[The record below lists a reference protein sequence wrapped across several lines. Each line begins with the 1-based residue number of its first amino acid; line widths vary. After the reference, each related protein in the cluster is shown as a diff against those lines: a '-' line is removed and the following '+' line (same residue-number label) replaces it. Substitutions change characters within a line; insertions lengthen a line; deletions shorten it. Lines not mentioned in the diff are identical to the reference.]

1 MTDTDMKRHLVFQRY
16 LVIALAMAC
25 VVSITGWTLSAQQ
38 PKTIEQRVTDLEKR
52 FLGSLGSDGTTRFTA
67 PFEITNRAGKVLMSV
82 TTGADGQIA
91 LRVGDPEK
99 GGAFIGVGKSGTG
112 YVGVDTADGKNGVAL
127 GRYLEGPMG
136 VRVFAPDGVTVQAS
150 MALDPSSRGRLQLGN
165 TNSGSVEAGVGQT
178 GSGFVSVD
186 APDGTIGAFM
196 GQYRKAS
203 MAVSVMGT
211 GDSPVATMFADKLG
225 GNVRVMN
232 PQGIPVGG
240 LFSEEEGGGLVLTG
254 PTGGQSVV
262 DLGVRDNGG
271 SVRVFSVGGSP
282 TRAALEAD
290 GKTGHFSTYNGE
302 GRPSVS
308 VTSMPGGSGRI
319 QVLENGITVV
329 EAGVNTDGVG
339 EVRAGP
345 AAPRA
350 VGALAQPY
358 RIVGARGK

>member
-1 MTDTDMKRHLVFQRY
+1 MTDTDMNRHAVFQRY

-25 VVSITGWTLSAQQ
+25 AVSITGWTLSAQQ
-38 PKTIEQRVTDLEKR
+38 PKTMEQRVTDLEKR
-52 FLGSLGSDGTTRFTA
+52 VLGSLGSDGVTRFTA

-82 TTGADGQIA
+82 TTQPDGQIA
-91 LRVGDPEK
+91 VRVGDPEA
-99 GGAFIGVGKSGTG
+99 GGAFLGVGKSGTG
-112 YVGVDTADGKNGVAL
+112 YLGVDLANGNMGAAL
-127 GRYLEGPMG
+127 GQFAGGPMG
-136 VRVFAPDGVTVQAS
+136 VRVFGPDGVTVQGS
-150 MALDPSSRGRLQLGN
+150 LALDPSHLGRLQLGN
-165 TNSGSVEAGVGQT
+165 VNSGSVEAGVGQT

-186 APDGTIGAFM
+186 AADGTIGAFI
-196 GQYRKAS
+196 GQYRKAQMS
-203 MAVSVMGT
+203 VSVMGS
-211 GDSPVATMFADKLG
+211 GAMPIATMFADKLG
-225 GNVRVMN
+225 GNLRVMS
-232 PQGIPVGG
+232 PQGTPVGG

-282 TRAALEAD
+282 ARAAIEAD
-290 GKTGHFSTYNGE
+290 AKTGHLSTYNGE

-319 QVLENGITVV
+319 QVQENGITVV

>member
-1 MTDTDMKRHLVFQRY
+1 MTKTEMKL
-16 LVIALAMAC
+16 ALIC
-25 VVSITGWTLSAQQ
+25 VVSIAGWTLSAQQ
-38 PKTIEQRVTDLEKR
+38 PKTIEQRLTDLEKR
-52 FLGSLGSDGTTRFTA
+52 LVGSGAGDGVTRFTT
-67 PFEITNRAGKVLMSV
+67 PFEITDRAGKVVLSV
-82 TTGADGQIA
+82 ATQADGQVNVY
-91 LRVGDPEK
+91 VGDRSA
-99 GGAFIGVGKSGTG
+99 GNVFLGVGKSGAG
-112 YVGVDTADGKNGVAL
+112 FVGVDTATGNTGAAL
-127 GRYLEGPMG
+127 GQFAGGPMG
-136 VRVFAPDGVTVQAS
+136 VRVFGPDGVTVQGS
-150 MALDPSSRGRLQLGN
+150 LALDATNRGRLQIGDIR
-165 TNSGSVEAGVGQT
+165 SGSVEAGVGQT

-186 APDGTIGAFM
+186 APDGTIGAFI
-196 GQYRKAS
+196 GKYRKAQ
-203 MAVSVMGT
+203 MAMSVMGS
-211 GDSPVATMFADKLG
+211 GENPAATMFSDKLG

-232 PQGIPVGG
+232 PQGTPIGG

-282 TRAALEAD
+282 ARAALEAD
-290 GKTGHFSTYNGE
+290 GKTGHLSTYNGE

-308 VTSMPGGSGRI
+308 VTTMPGGSGRI
-319 QVLENGITVV
+319 QVLENGTTVV